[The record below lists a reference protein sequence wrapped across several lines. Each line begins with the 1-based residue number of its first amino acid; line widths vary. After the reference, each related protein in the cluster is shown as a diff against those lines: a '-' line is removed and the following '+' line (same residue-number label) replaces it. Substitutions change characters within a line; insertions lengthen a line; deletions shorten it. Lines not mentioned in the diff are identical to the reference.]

1 MSPSSDPSVRFSRT
15 ARLCEK
21 IVASCTILS
30 YTWSMSSRA
39 AEIVQK
45 LGGTRPLAAALR
57 LPVSTVQSWK
67 RAGQIPARHQEAV
80 LPPALAL
87 RVALSPEAFFD
98 PQVVERARVRTPPA
112 KKQSHHSGRGEHG
125 ERSLRFAAQPQSA
138 HPF

>member
-1 MSPSSDPSVRFSRT
+1 
-15 ARLCEK
+15 
-21 IVASCTILS
+21 
-30 YTWSMSSRA
+30 MSSRA

-80 LPPALAL
+80 LRAAVAL

-98 PQVVERARVRTPPA
+98 PQVVKRARARTPPA
-112 KKQSHHSGRGEHG
+112 KKQNHHRGHGEHG

-138 HPF
+138 RPFREPERIAASPQLSPSVSSVSSVVKPPEAA